1 MSEDTKTDLVV
12 KAIGDLAEAIKADR
26 VIPVSAQLW
35 GMDTLCKY
43 YGVSLTTLRRTI
55 VNWPD
60 FPDAVRIPLGP
71 KRWPAREVIA
81 WTERQ
86 RENKRAA

>member
-1 MSEDTKTDLVV
+1 MTEETKSDVV
-12 KAIGDLAEAIKADR
+12 ARAIGELAEAIKSDR
-26 VIPVSAQLW
+26 VIPVSARLW
-35 GMDTLCKY
+35 DRATLCAY
-43 YGVSLTTLRRTI
+43 YSVSETTLDRSI
-55 VNWPD
+55 VSRPD

-81 WTERQ
+81 WTEKQ

>member
-1 MSEDTKTDLVV
+1 MSEDKEII
-12 KAIGDLAEAIKADR
+12 KAIGELAEAIKADR
-26 VIPVSAQLW
+26 AIPVSARLW
-35 GMDTLCKY
+35 DMDTLCKY

-55 VNWPD
+55 VNRPD